1 MRWLTGALL
10 SLLLLLQ
17 YPLWL
22 GRGGWL
28 KVWDTRQQ
36 VVRQQQTDAALSER
50 NAAMDAEVLDLKQG
64 VRAIE
69 ARARTELG
77 MVRKDEIFF
86 QVLDGPPSLA
96 RVVSPPAPTGA
107 PDPGHGTAR

>member
-1 MRWLTGALL
+1 MRWLTGVLL
-10 SLLLLLQ
+10 GLLLLLQ

-36 VVRQQQTDAALSER
+36 VVRQQQLDAVLGAR
-50 NAAMDAEVLDLKQG
+50 NAAMDAEVQDLKQG

-86 QVLDGPPSLA
+86 QILDA
-96 RVVSPPAPTGA
+96 PPAGLVFSPVASSGA
-107 PDPGHGTAR
+107 PEPSHGTAR

>member
-1 MRWLTGALL
+1 MRSLTIALL

-22 GRGGWL
+22 GRGGWF

-36 VVRQQQTDAALSER
+36 VARQQRIDDALNAR
-50 NAAMDAEVLDLKQG
+50 NVAMDAEVQDLKQG

-77 MVRKDEIFF
+77 MIGKDEIFF
-86 QVLDGPPSLA
+86 QILDAPAVEPN
-96 RVVSPPAPTGA
+96 SPPAVSAAIPK
-107 PDPGHGTAR
+107 PSHGTAR

>member
-1 MRWLTGALL
+1 MRWLTFTLFG
-10 SLLLLLQ
+10 LLLLLQ

-22 GRGGWL
+22 GRGGWF

-36 VVRQQQTDAALSER
+36 LVRQQQTDDALAAR
-50 NAAMDAEVLDLKQG
+50 NAAMDAEVQDLKQG

-69 ARARTELG
+69 GRARTELG

-86 QVLDGPPSLA
+86 QILDAPTAGQTA
-96 RVVSPPAPTGA
+96 PPAANPA
-107 PDPGHGTAR
+107 VSEPSHGIAR

>member
-1 MRWLTGALL
+1 MRWLTVILL
-10 SLLLLLQ
+10 GLLLLLQ

-22 GRGGWL
+22 GRGGWF

-36 VVRQQQTDAALSER
+36 VVRQQHTDDTLAAR
-50 NAAMDAEVLDLKQG
+50 NAAMDAEVRDLKQG

-86 QVLDGPPSLA
+86 QILDAPPA
-96 RVVSPPAPTGA
+96 EPVIPPAPPA
-107 PDPGHGTAR
+107 AASEPSHGIAR

>member
-1 MRWLTGALL
+1 MRWLTITLFG
-10 SLLLLLQ
+10 LLLLLQ

-22 GRGGWL
+22 GRGGWF
-28 KVWDTRQQ
+28 KVWDTRGQ
-36 VVRQQQTDAALSER
+36 VVRQQRIDDALAAR
-50 NAAMDAEVLDLKQG
+50 NAAMDAEVQDLKQG

-86 QVLDGPPSLA
+86 QILDAAPVEPLAPAASPAVAPEPS
-96 RVVSPPAPTGA
+96 
-107 PDPGHGTAR
+107 HGTAR

>member
-1 MRWLTGALL
+1 MRWLTVILL
-10 SLLLLLQ
+10 GLLLLLQ

-22 GRGGWL
+22 GRGGWF

-36 VVRQQQTDAALSER
+36 VVRQQQTDDTLAAR
-50 NAAMDAEVLDLKQG
+50 NAAMDAEVRDLKQG

-86 QVLDGPPSLA
+86 QILDAPP
-96 RVVSPPAPTGA
+96 VVPVIPPAPPA
-107 PDPGHGTAR
+107 AASEPSHGIAR

>member
-1 MRWLTGALL
+1 MRWLTFTLFG
-10 SLLLLLQ
+10 LLLLLQ

-36 VVRQQQTDAALSER
+36 VVRQQQTDDALVAR

-86 QVLDGPPSLA
+86 QILHA
-96 RVVSPPAPTGA
+96 PPAEQIVPSPA
-107 PDPGHGTAR
+107 NPAASEPSHGIAR